1 MSNVENDKQ
10 EGLNKQEVF
19 SEIEMEYSSKAG
31 KNEAQENNE
40 SESENKK
47 KKRVPRRV
55 IHFSDGIVEEFST
68 DSEDEEEKRKSA
80 LIEEGKIKLD
90 LSQISRVGTRR
101 AQPSLLLVL
110 LYIKFQK
117 RKSTRYLTPKN

>member
-1 MSNVENDKQ
+1 MSNVDNDKQ
-10 EGLNKQEVF
+10 EGLNKQAVF
-19 SEIEMEYSSKAG
+19 SEIEMECASEAG
-31 KNEAQENNE
+31 KNKAQENNE

-90 LSQISRVGTRR
+90 LSQISR
-101 AQPSLLLVL
+101 
-110 LYIKFQK
+110 
-117 RKSTRYLTPKN
+117 

>member
-19 SEIEMEYSSKAG
+19 SEIEMEYASEAG
-31 KNEAQENNE
+31 KNKAQENNE

>member
-19 SEIEMEYSSKAG
+19 SEIEMEYASEAG
-31 KNEAQENNE
+31 KNKAQENNE

-90 LSQISRVGTRR
+90 LSQISRVE
-101 AQPSLLLVL
+101 
-110 LYIKFQK
+110 IC
-117 RKSTRYLTPKN
+117 

>member
-1 MSNVENDKQ
+1 MTSHLTFNFKTLSNVENEKQ
-10 EGLNKQEVF
+10 EGLNKPEIF
-19 SEIEMEYSSKAG
+19 SEIEMEHASVSG
-31 KNEAQENNE
+31 KNKAQENNE
-40 SESENKK
+40 AESENKNK

-90 LSQISRVGTRR
+90 LSQISRVIR
-101 AQPSLLLVL
+101 ALALISPTSLIVH
-110 LYIKFQK
+110 
-117 RKSTRYLTPKN
+117 